1 MNLQSYWLSVVVP
14 CKGGVVLFIAF
25 EIYSLHGC
33 GTEEVAFELHRV
45 TTRFTAC
52 LLIDFYKPME
62 LLALRQSW
70 DFLYSVTQNILLQCT
85 CAPTCDVAGR
95 FCL

>member
-14 CKGGVVLFIAF
+14 CKGGAVLFIAF

-33 GTEEVAFELHRV
+33 GTEEAAFKLPRI
-45 TTRFTAC
+45 TTWFTAC

-62 LLALRQSW
+62 LLALGQSW

-85 CAPTCDVAGR
+85 CEPTCDVA
-95 FCL
+95 

>member
-1 MNLQSYWLSVVVP
+1 MNLLSYWLSVVVP
-14 CKGGVVLFIAF
+14 CKGGVVLFIAL
-25 EIYSLHGC
+25 EIYSLRGC

-62 LLALRQSW
+62 LLAIRQSW
-70 DFLYSVTQNILLQCT
+70 DFFVLCYTEHFAAVYLCT
-85 CAPTCDVAGR
+85 Y
-95 FCL
+95 L